1 MAMEWCDRT
10 EIVKLYLRG
19 AIYEKSHWRRERPCH
34 CGMLRWIAGYDSS
47 QVFSVLTKVGPHV
60 DDEGEWVADAHRAG
74 HPGAVER
81 VAGAHLHRALGR
93 RQREVN
99 RVRRVR
105 PEQREGRFR
114 WVLFFVRIYLQS

>member
-1 MAMEWCDRT
+1 MTDRT

-19 AIYEKSHWRRERPCH
+19 AIYEKSHCRSDRRCH
-34 CGMLRWIAGYDSS
+34 CGMLRWIVGYENT

-60 DDEGEWVADAHRAG
+60 DDEGEGVADAHRPG

-105 PEQREGRFR
+105 PEK
-114 WVLFFVRIYLQS
+114 